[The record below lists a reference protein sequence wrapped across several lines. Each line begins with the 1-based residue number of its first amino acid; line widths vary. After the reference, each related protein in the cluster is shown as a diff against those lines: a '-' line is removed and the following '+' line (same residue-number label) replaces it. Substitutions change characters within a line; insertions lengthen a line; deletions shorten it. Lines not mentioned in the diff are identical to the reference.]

1 MGMSR
6 PWRDV
11 RGRGERWDAAQPQL
25 VAVGDGLL
33 APVRTY
39 ESTGMRAA
47 TGVGFLG
54 IGRVTLLVREVRE
67 MVRQP
72 AMVPAH

>member
-1 MGMSR
+1 
-6 PWRDV
+6 
-11 RGRGERWDAAQPQL
+11 
-25 VAVGDGLL
+25 
-33 APVRTY
+33 VRTY

-47 TGVGFLG
+47 TGVGFFA
-54 IGRVTLLVREVRE
+54 IGRVTLLVREVRA